1 MTISGITIL
10 GNNQV
15 SSLVEK
21 SPAFISEVIHLP
33 KSSNSRDALRVLGR
47 GHGGEGV
54 CAKGINDPFK
64 IYI

>member
-1 MTISGITIL
+1 MTISVITIL

-21 SPAFISEVIHLP
+21 SPAFISEVIHFP

-47 GHGGEGV
+47 GDGGGG
-54 CAKGINDPFK
+54 CMCKGDQ
-64 IYI
+64 